1 MSTNML
7 PKALAVL
14 VSAFFACGS
23 TVAAGVGK
31 MTITTTGDQ
40 FDNSGSIE
48 ATAKASGGVSTAIAS
63 QRVIAPV
70 LAITFDYRSSG
81 NRYKNTGRI
90 AATSSASGGVATAVA
105 AQDVVH

>member
-1 MSTNML
+1 
-7 PKALAVL
+7 
-14 VSAFFACGS
+14 
-23 TVAAGVGK
+23 
-31 MTITTTGDQ
+31 
-40 FDNSGSIE
+40 
-48 ATAKASGGVSTAIAS
+48 
-63 QRVIAPV
+63 VIAPV